1 MTPSVNKKDES
12 EGGPVG
18 ASEDGPDGGGPPAEI
33 VRRDPDG
40 TKKRI
45 LDAATHE
52 FSTKGLG
59 GARIAD
65 IADRANVNK
74 RMLYHYFGDKEALF
88 LVVLESAYAAIRSR
102 ERELDLDHL
111 PPEEA
116 MRRLV
121 ETTWDHYI
129 DHPEFI
135 SLLNSENLHRAR
147 HLKGSIRAREMHSP
161 FADLIAKILR
171 RGEDAEVFRAGVD
184 PVDLYISIA
193 GLGYFYLS
201 NRHTLSVIFDRDLE
215 APENLA
221 RRRAHMVEVVLGYL
235 RRSGGARRR
244 TPGGD

>member
-1 MTPSVNKKDES
+1 MTLDVNKKDGS
-12 EGGPVG
+12 RG
-18 ASEDGPDGGGPPAEI
+18 AVETI
-33 VRRDPDG
+33 RRDPDG

-65 IADRANVNK
+65 IADRAGVNK
-74 RMLYHYFGDKEALF
+74 RMLYHYFGDKDALF
-88 LVVLESAYAAIRSR
+88 LVVLEGAYAAIRRR
-102 ERELDLDHL
+102 EREMALDHL

-129 DHPEFI
+129 EHPEFLN
-135 SLLNSENLHRAR
+135 LLNSENLHKAR
-147 HLKGSIRAREMHSP
+147 HLRNSTRAREMHSP
-161 FADLIAKILR
+161 FADMIAQILR
-171 RGEDAEVFRAGVD
+171 RGEDAKVFRAGVD

-201 NRHTLSVIFDRDLE
+201 NRYTLSVIFDRDLE
-215 APENLA
+215 APDNLA

-235 RRSGGARRR
+235 RRSGGVRPRPEPDRALA
-244 TPGGD
+244 